1 MSNGGNNTPGTLYM
15 IYAMDKVFATTLASQ
30 ITESSLSETGRYATQ

>member
-1 MSNGGNNTPGTLYM
+1 MSNGGNNIPGTLYM

-30 ITESSLSETGRYATQ
+30 ITESSLSATGRPVTQ